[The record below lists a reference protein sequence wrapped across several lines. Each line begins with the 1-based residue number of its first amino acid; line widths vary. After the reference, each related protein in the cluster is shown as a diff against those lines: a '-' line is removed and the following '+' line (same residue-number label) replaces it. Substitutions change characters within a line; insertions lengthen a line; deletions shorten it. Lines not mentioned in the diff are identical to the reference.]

1 MGPILAGAAT
11 RLGAGLPGSRAP
23 DAVDL
28 PNRAVPQP
36 GDLAVAVARHDPEGW
51 KVAVMR
57 GEAALIVLD
66 ANEARRL
73 SVDLGTYADLCDGK
87 WGNEE

>member
-51 KVAVMR
+51 KVVIMCV
-57 GEAALIVLD
+57 GQPALALWPS
-66 ANEARRL
+66 EARQIAADL
-73 SVDLGTYADLCDGK
+73 SAYADICDGK
-87 WGNEE
+87 WGE